1 MGYFIWA
8 VGCGLGE
15 IFEDR
20 GRDRDRDRDRD
31 SKILYFE
38 DLRCIILNPFLFY
51 STFDYFDIQDKRGS
65 LRNEASK

>member
-1 MGYFIWA
+1 MWAISSGLWA

-15 IFEDR
+15 IFEAR
-20 GRDRDRDRDRD
+20 GRDRD

-38 DLRCIILNPFLFY
+38 DLRCIILNPFLIY